1 MLSICIAGVPGHRVA
16 QRGRS
21 LATALDAEPI
31 KEAARVEPDVVT
43 ASPRRLWNH
52 ETEHEWDHADEN
64 LVEEHI
70 VPDGEERVV

>member
-21 LATALDAEPI
+21 LATAEPI

-43 ASPRRLWNH
+43 ASPRRRLWNH
-52 ETEHEWDHADEN
+52 ETEGTMRTTTW
-64 LVEEHI
+64 
-70 VPDGEERVV
+70 